1 MRFTIFKR
9 LTFDYIAIILSVI
22 FLGGYITVKL
32 NQLNELT
39 RSIAE
44 VDGATINHTENL
56 LQTLY
61 SQVSFEK
68 KFIVS
73 NDKDFYKRFQ
83 ELKDYFL
90 KHMEE
95 LRMLIPIDS
104 WKKRGLFSEAEELY
118 KEYLFLLKKDFAFV
132 SGDNGE
138 RVQLDKDDKE
148 REKEEIVD
156 SINQRLRGI
165 ISIAR
170 IDRDKKIETSSSV
183 SSHILRM
190 AAIISG
196 SSVVIGLLI
205 SFFNTRSINRSILL
219 LQDKTKEIANGKFD
233 KVTDITSPP
242 EIKDL
247 GDHFNSMC
255 ERLEELDDM
264 KEDFISHISHELR
277 TPLTAIKEASSMV
290 LEETYAST
298 NEKQNELFTIIK
310 EECDR
315 LINSVS
321 RILDLSRMEANMM
334 DYNFHECN
342 LITVVQKSILR
353 LAPIAQKKKINLE
366 LKPSSE
372 IPLVKIDTARIEQVL
387 ENLLGNAL
395 KYTPD
400 KGLVTIN
407 INYMVSRKLVQVSV
421 MDTGFG
427 IAKNNLEKI
436 FDKFK
441 RINDGKDTILGTGLG
456 LSIAKYIIDVHG
468 GDIWVQSE
476 PGKGSVFYFA
486 LPV

>member
-32 NQLNELT
+32 NQLNEIT

-56 LQTLY
+56 LKTLY

-68 KFIVS
+68 KFIIS
-73 NDKDFYKRFQ
+73 KDKDFYNRFQ
-83 ELKDYFL
+83 ELKVYFL
-90 KHMEE
+90 SHMKE
-95 LRMLIPIDS
+95 LSMLIPIDS
-104 WKKRGLFSEAEELY
+104 LEKRELFSDAEDLY
-118 KEYLFLLKKDFAFV
+118 EGYLSLLKSDFAFV
-132 SGDNGE
+132 SGGGIE
-138 RVQLDKDDKE
+138 DDLIEKAGKE
-148 REKEEIVD
+148 GKKEEIVD
-156 SINQRLRGI
+156 NINQKLRAI

-170 IDRDKKIETSSSV
+170 IDRDKKIETSNSV

-190 AAIISG
+190 AALISG
-196 SSVVIGLLI
+196 FSVVIGLLI

-290 LEETYAST
+290 LEETFAST

-334 DYNFHECN
+334 DYNFRKCN
-342 LITVVQKSILR
+342 LIPVVRKSILR

-366 LKPSSE
+366 LKPSGK
-372 IPLVKIDTARIEQVL
+372 IPFVKIDIERIDQVL
-387 ENLLGNAL
+387 GNLIGNAL

-400 KGLVTIN
+400 SGFVTIN
-407 INYMVSRKLVQVSV
+407 IDYMENRKLVKVAV
-421 MDTGFG
+421 KDTGCG

-441 RINDGKDTILGTGLG
+441 RINDGKDTIRGTGLG
-456 LSIAKYIIDVHG
+456 LSIAKHIIDVHG

-486 LPV
+486 LPA